1 MKKVLIVCG
10 NGLGSSFIVEM
21 NVKKILAE
29 MNKEAEVAH
38 TDLTS
43 AKSETAD
50 LILSA
55 KDIAEHLSSH
65 SAKVVGLSNFTPG
78 HSPGHQ
84 SFIIRLPGGTNFTLA
99 IDAAY
104 TLDHYHEKALPGLMT
119 SATDVA
125 QSVRKLRQ
133 LTERYHAVFIPGHD
147 PEEWKKNRLAPAC
160 YY

>member
-1 MKKVLIVCG
+1 MKKVHIVCG

-55 KDIAEHLSSH
+55 NDIAEHLVGH
-65 SAKVVGLSNFTPG
+65 SAKVVGLSNLLDNNK
-78 HSPGHQ
+78 
-84 SFIIRLPGGTNFTLA
+84 IKEILA
-99 IDAAY
+99 EHI
-104 TLDHYHEKALPGLMT
+104 
-119 SATDVA
+119 
-125 QSVRKLRQ
+125 
-133 LTERYHAVFIPGHD
+133 
-147 PEEWKKNRLAPAC
+147 
-160 YY
+160 

>member
-65 SAKVVGLSNFTPG
+65 SAKVVGLSNLLDTV
-78 HSPGHQ
+78 
-84 SFIIRLPGGTNFTLA
+84 IMKGGTSQSAPLFCFFNFTNSL
-99 IDAAY
+99 I
-104 TLDHYHEKALPGLMT
+104 
-119 SATDVA
+119 S
-125 QSVRKLRQ
+125 
-133 LTERYHAVFIPGHD
+133 
-147 PEEWKKNRLAPAC
+147 
-160 YY
+160 

>member
-55 KDIAEHLSSH
+55 KDIAEHLRESANKQVISSQAD
-65 SAKVVGLSNFTPG
+65 SLIKISRIWADFFPANTSNQP
-78 HSPGHQ
+78 
-84 SFIIRLPGGTNFTLA
+84 I
-99 IDAAY
+99 
-104 TLDHYHEKALPGLMT
+104 
-119 SATDVA
+119 
-125 QSVRKLRQ
+125 
-133 LTERYHAVFIPGHD
+133 
-147 PEEWKKNRLAPAC
+147 
-160 YY
+160 